1 MNKQQQE
8 LYEKLLKKVN
18 EYCLGQAAEDVIA
31 AIDALLDTYESKT
44 TNMDLDDAL
53 NVIYNSQDIMG
64 GYDEFWKAYRTI
76 EAELKE
82 KEEIDNAIAYGGG
95 IYAVNGII
103 GKQLKA
109 LEIIYT
115 KEVDIN
121 WLTLQFEGADI
132 KDVIEYVENYPTMC
146 SDKPLTADEVTLLK
160 EIYDDILQVQKR

>member
-18 EYCLGQAAEDVIA
+18 EYCLGYAAEDVIA
-31 AIDALLDTYESKT
+31 AIDDLVDTYEKKITIFFGSRANGKT
-44 TNMDLDDAL
+44 TMLL
-53 NVIYNSQDIMG
+53 NTY
-64 GYDEFWKAYRTI
+64 
-76 EAELKE
+76 
-82 KEEIDNAIAYGGG
+82 EEH
-95 IYAVNGII
+95 
-103 GKQLKA
+103 KA

-160 EIYDDILQVQKR
+160 EIYDDILQVQKC

>member
-18 EYCLGQAAEDVIA
+18 EYCLGYAAEDVIA
-31 AIDALLDTYESKT
+31 AIDDLVENYEKH
-44 TNMDLDDAL
+44 
-53 NVIYNSQDIMG
+53 
-64 GYDEFWKAYRTI
+64 E
-76 EAELKE
+76 
-82 KEEIDNAIAYGGG
+82 
-95 IYAVNGII
+95 
-103 GKQLKA
+103 KA

-132 KDVIEYVENYPTMC
+132 KDVIEYVENYPSMC
-146 SDKPLTADEVTLLK
+146 SDKPLTVDEIALLK